1 MKVTINATTFKKML
15 NALKGST
22 AYRYA
27 PRPSLEYI
35 RIQAENGN
43 ITATACDGYSAA
55 RFKSPAISHEGEDF
69 TCLIKPVDFK
79 VNKYS
84 NLCVTIE
91 LADNIATLEI
101 PAEYGNIAY
110 NFKQTC
116 VWDTKLDE
124 TIDKMKAHDREVGV
138 DASFMARI
146 MKNFANVIPGGR
158 KCVVIES
165 KDNPREGF
173 RMYAEKEEF
182 EFEQFLLPMKM
193 NK

>member
-1 MKVTINATTFKKML
+1 MKVTIQATLFKKML

-22 AYRYA
+22 AYRYET
-27 PRPSLEYI
+27 RPSLEYI

-43 ITATACDGYSAA
+43 ITATACDGYSGA
-55 RFKSPAISHEGEDF
+55 RFKFPAYSHEGEDF

-84 NLCVTIE
+84 NLHVTIE
-91 LADNIATLEI
+91 LADNVATLEI

-110 NFKQTC
+110 HFKQTC

-124 TIDKMKAHDREVGV
+124 IFDKMKAHDREIGV

-146 MKNFANVIPGGR
+146 MNNFAGVLPGGR
-158 KCVVIES
+158 KGVVIES

-173 RMYAEKEEF
+173 RMYAESDQF